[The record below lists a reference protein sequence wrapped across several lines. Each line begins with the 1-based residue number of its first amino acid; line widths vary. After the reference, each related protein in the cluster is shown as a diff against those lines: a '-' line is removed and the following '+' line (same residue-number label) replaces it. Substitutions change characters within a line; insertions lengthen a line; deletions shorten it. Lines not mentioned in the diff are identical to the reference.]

1 VSLVSNP
8 VNQERSMDVREQVR
22 QFILT
27 NFYVP
32 DPATVTDE
40 ASLLRS
46 GIVDSTGVLEV
57 ISFLEETFQ
66 VTVDDE
72 EMTPDNLDSILHITA
87 FLDRKRSAP
96 ALRASA

>member
-1 VSLVSNP
+1 
-8 VNQERSMDVREQVR
+8 MDIRDQVR

-32 DPATVTDE
+32 EPATITDE
-40 ASLLRS
+40 ASLLKS

-66 VTVDDE
+66 VTVADD
-72 EMTPDNLDSILHITA
+72 EMTPDNLDSILRISA
-87 FLDRKRSAP
+87 FLDRKRTEP
-96 ALRASA
+96 ALQASA

>member
-1 VSLVSNP
+1 
-8 VNQERSMDVREQVR
+8 MDIRDQVR

-32 DPATVTDE
+32 DPATITDE
-40 ASLLRS
+40 ASLLKS

-66 VTVDDE
+66 VTVADD
-72 EMTPDNLDSILHITA
+72 EMTPDNLDSILRISA
-87 FLDRKRSAP
+87 FLDRKRTEP
-96 ALRASA
+96 ALQASA